1 MSLLAVDAL
10 RARHKSA
17 ELASSA
23 ANSEVDLYV
32 DTREAGRRIG
42 LSEKTLRTY
51 RCEKRGPPC
60 LKLGAGPRGRIL
72 YRVSDLQAWF
82 KASARVLV
90 AG

>member
-1 MSLLAVDAL
+1 MSLVAVDAL
-10 RARHKSA
+10 RARQKSA
-17 ELASSA
+17 ALVRSA
-23 ANSEVDLYV
+23 ANPDAELLV
-32 DTREAGRRIG
+32 DTREAGRRVG

-60 LKLGAGPRGRIL
+60 VKLGAGPRGRVR
-72 YRVSDLQAWF
+72 YRVGDLQAWF